1 MAEVTP
7 IQAVRHAWAAVREA
21 ADSGSREVDD
31 EQLDS
36 IEPGIRLLEL
46 SAAYRAAHAAYNE
59 ALTAALKGQCSPL
72 VSATTWR
79 RLEDEQ
85 KAAES
90 AMNAAREA
98 LLSAA
103 LAVGPRATDDAD
115 RDPCPPPKP

>member
-1 MAEVTP
+1 VTP

-46 SAAYRAAHAAYNE
+46 SAAYRAAHAAFE
-59 ALTAALKGQCSPL
+59 AAPEGEHLEPL
-72 VSATTWR
+72 R
-79 RLEDEQ
+79 
-85 KAAES
+85 
-90 AMNAAREA
+90 AMNAARDA

-103 LAVGPRATDDAD
+103 LDIT
-115 RDPCPPPKP
+115 